1 MSGLRRYPK
10 LREDLRNWSGE
21 VFVGGTK
28 CLVGV
33 GSSRLG
39 RGEWEKES
47 FFSPWRRRREEET
60 EMTRRK
66 ANLGDLED
74 DPTVE
79 VFTTYW
85 KQKENSK
92 DEENIIHIVDQEEKE
107 GGIQIQE
114 EEESDEDW
122 GDEVGAYSRRGG
134 LGVR

>member
-1 MSGLRRYPK
+1 
-10 LREDLRNWSGE
+10 
-21 VFVGGTK
+21 
-28 CLVGV
+28 
-33 GSSRLG
+33 
-39 RGEWEKES
+39 
-47 FFSPWRRRREEET
+47 
-60 EMTRRK
+60 MTRRK

-92 DEENIIHIVDQEEKE
+92 DEENILHIVDQEKE
-107 GGIQIQE
+107 RGIQIQE